1 MSVPSLS
8 QNSAAIS
15 LPNLAD
21 RTSLCGK
28 VAMDLKFFSEI
39 VAKIWIIIFEF
50 VHKLVNTFNIRNV
63 GYLLHLEFRP
73 TDAKIDFSFL
83 D

>member
-1 MSVPSLS
+1 
-8 QNSAAIS
+8 
-15 LPNLAD
+15 
-21 RTSLCGK
+21 
-28 VAMDLKFFSEI
+28 MDLKFFSEI
-39 VAKIWIIIFEF
+39 VAKIWVIIFEF

-73 TDAKIDFSFL
+73 TDAKNDFSFL